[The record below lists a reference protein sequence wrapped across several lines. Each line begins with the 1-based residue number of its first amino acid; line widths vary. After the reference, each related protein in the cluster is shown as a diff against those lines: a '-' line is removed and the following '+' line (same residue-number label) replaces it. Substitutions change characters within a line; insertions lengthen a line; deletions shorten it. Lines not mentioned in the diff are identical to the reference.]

1 MKTIGLFPTPIH
13 VPVSLLEEQ
22 ALENI
27 TTSIPFSPVEELL
40 VLLQSI
46 FLGGHRSALLSESII
61 PGFSKVSKIQTC
73 IPVILKCVSTYLL
86 RIHEFVH
93 NVDVN
98 YIDDVKDFIEAREAN
113 YTA

>member
-22 ALENI
+22 ALENV

-40 VLLQSI
+40 VLFQSI
-46 FLGGHRSALLSESII
+46 FLGGHRSVLFSESII

-73 IPVILKCVSTYLL
+73 ISVILKCVSTYLL

-93 NVDVN
+93 NVD
-98 YIDDVKDFIEAREAN
+98 DDVKDFIEAREAN